1 MSIIEKSLSQKEDT
15 VNITLKINKTEYNL
29 DVKPTD
35 TLLYTLREV
44 LNLTGTKYGCGEGEC
59 GACSVIMDGNLVNSC
74 LVLTVQ
80 ADNKEVL
87 TIEGYKN
94 DELIQKIQNA
104 FVEKGA
110 VQCGYCT
117 PGMIMA
123 ARYLLGNKNSP
134 TTEEIKEAISGNL
147 CRCTG
152 YVKIVDAVES
162 ITNNSSDEQ

>member
-1 MSIIEKSLSQKEDT
+1 MSTIEESLYKQEET
-15 VNITLKINKTEYNL
+15 VNITLKINKEEYNL

-44 LNLTGTKYGCGEGEC
+44 LKLTGTKCGCGEGEC
-59 GACSVIMDGNLVNSC
+59 GACSIIMDGKLVNSC
-74 LVLTVQ
+74 LVLSAQ
-80 ADNKEVL
+80 ANNKDII

-94 DELIQKIQNA
+94 DELIRKIQDA
-104 FVEKGA
+104 FITKGA

-123 ARYLLGNKNSP
+123 TRYLLGKNSSP
-134 TTEEIKEAISGNL
+134 SIEEIKEAIAGNL

-152 YVKIVDAVES
+152 YVKIVEAIAS
-162 ITNNSSDEQ
+162 IT

>member
-1 MSIIEKSLSQKEDT
+1 MSTIEESLYKQEET
-15 VNITLKINKTEYNL
+15 VNITLKINKEEYNL

-44 LNLTGTKYGCGEGEC
+44 LKLTGTKCGCGEGEC
-59 GACSVIMDGNLVNSC
+59 GACSIIMDGKLVNSC
-74 LVLTVQ
+74 LVLSAQ
-80 ADNKEVL
+80 ANNKDII

-94 DELIQKIQNA
+94 DELIRKIQDA
-104 FVEKGA
+104 FIAKGA

-123 ARYLLGNKNSP
+123 TRYLLGKNSSP
-134 TTEEIKEAISGNL
+134 SMEEIKEAISGNL

-152 YVKIVDAVES
+152 YVKIVEAIAS
-162 ITNNSSDEQ
+162 IT